1 MPTIFDIV
9 TAENIKGFYEEA
21 TNGDI
26 QPLGA
31 SLFPRKKQLGL
42 ELSFIKGKGGLP
54 VVLKPSAF
62 DVRASL
68 RDRIGLETLKA
79 DMPFFKEA
87 MLIKE
92 KNRQDLLTMMQT
104 GNQTYIDLVVSKIFD
119 DEKVLLDGASAQE
132 ERLRMQLLTQGKIAV
147 SANNVNMEY
156 DYGMP
161 VDNKIFPVKIWSD
174 ITANIGKDINKWLM
188 DAKKKGVTITRVLM
202 NSTTVQYLM
211 ENTAIAKEIL
221 RSADGVGVVTPSMVG
236 QWMRSKFGIAILL
249 NDEVYVNEAG
259 ATTQYVPDGIISL
272 LPNGALGETVFGTT
286 PEEADLM
293 SGGTDAK
300 VSIVNTGVAITTS
313 KKTDPVNVETKVS
326 MIVLPSFEQ
335 IDKVF
340 IANTLALA

>member
-21 TNGDI
+21 TNGAI
-26 QPLGA
+26 LPLGV
-31 SLFPRKKQLGL
+31 SLFPRRKQLGL

-62 DVRASL
+62 DVRVSL
-68 RDRIGLETLKA
+68 RDRIGLETLKT

-92 KNRQDLLTMMQT
+92 KDRQDLLTMMQT
-104 GNQTYIDLVVSKIFD
+104 GNQTYIDLVVSRIFD
-119 DEKVLLDGASAQE
+119 DEKTLLDGAIAQE

-161 VDNKIFPVKIWSD
+161 VDNKVFPVKVWSD
-174 ITANIGKDINKWLM
+174 VTANIGKDINKWLM
-188 DAKKKGVTITRVLM
+188 DARKKGVVVTRMLM
-202 NSTTVQYLM
+202 NSATVQYLM
-211 ENTAIAKEIL
+211 DNTMIAKEIL
-221 RSADGVGVVTPSMVG
+221 RSGDGIGVVTAGMVG
-236 QWMRSKFGIAILL
+236 QWMRSKFGITILV
-249 NDEVYVNEAG
+249 NDNVFVNEAG
-259 ATTQYVPDGIISL
+259 VTTQYVPDGIVTL

-293 SGGTDAK
+293 SGGTDAQ
-300 VSIVNTGVAITTS
+300 VAIVNTGMAITTT

-326 MIVLPSFEQ
+326 MITLPSFEQ

-340 IANTLALA
+340 IANTGALA